1 MKKIIVNGSFDM
13 LHLGHIRLL
22 KYAKTLGDYLVVC
35 TDTDRRIRE
44 LKGNSRPICNQVERT
59 EMLASIRA
67 VDEVKV
73 FDSEEELVSI
83 IKNYQPD
90 IMVKG
95 SDYRGQRVVGEEY
108 CKEIIFFE
116 RIDGYSTTNTIKNI
130 VNR

>member
-22 KYAKTLGDYLVVC
+22 KYAKSLGDYLVVC
-35 TDTDRRIRE
+35 TDTDRRIKE
-44 LKGNSRPICNQVERT
+44 LKGASRPIQDQVERT
-59 EMLASIRA
+59 EMLASLRV
-67 VDEVKV
+67 VDEVRT
-73 FDSEEELVSI
+73 FDSEEALESI

-95 SDYRGQRVVGEEY
+95 SDYRDQRIVGEEY

-130 VNR
+130 ANR

>member
-22 KYAKTLGDYLVVC
+22 KYAKSLGDYLIVC
-35 TDTDRRIRE
+35 TDTDRRIKE
-44 LKGNSRPICNQVERT
+44 LKGASRPIQDQVERV
-59 EMLASIRA
+59 EMLSSLRV
-67 VDEVKV
+67 VDEVRI
-73 FDSEEELVSI
+73 FDSEEALESI

-95 SDYRGQRVVGEEY
+95 SDYRGQRIVGEEY

-130 VNR
+130 TNR

>member
-22 KYAKTLGDYLVVC
+22 KYAKSLGDYLVVC
-35 TDTDRRIRE
+35 TDTDRRIKE
-44 LKGNSRPICNQVERT
+44 LKGASRPIQDQVERV
-59 EMLASIRA
+59 EMLSSLRV
-67 VDEVKV
+67 VDEVRI
-73 FDSEEELVSI
+73 FDSEEALESI

-95 SDYRGQRVVGEEY
+95 SDYRGQRIVGEEY

-130 VNR
+130 ANR

>member
-22 KYAKTLGDYLVVC
+22 KYAKSLGDYLVVC
-35 TDTDRRIRE
+35 TDTDRRIKE
-44 LKGNSRPICNQVERT
+44 LKGASRPIQDQVERV
-59 EMLASIRA
+59 EMLSSLRV
-67 VDEVKV
+67 VDEVRI
-73 FDSEEELVSI
+73 FDSEEALELI

-95 SDYRGQRVVGEEY
+95 SDYRGQRIVGEEY

-130 VNR
+130 ANR

>member
-22 KYAKTLGDYLVVC
+22 KYAKSLGDYLVVC
-35 TDTDRRIRE
+35 TDTDRRIKE
-44 LKGNSRPICNQVERT
+44 LKGASRPIQDQVERV
-59 EMLASIRA
+59 EMLSSLRV
-67 VDEVKV
+67 VDEVRT
-73 FDSEEELVSI
+73 FDSEEALELI

-95 SDYRGQRVVGEEY
+95 SDYRGQRIVGEEY

-130 VNR
+130 ANR

>member
-22 KYAKTLGDYLVVC
+22 KYAKSLGDYLVVC
-35 TDTDRRIRE
+35 TDTDRRIKE
-44 LKGNSRPICNQVERT
+44 LKGASRPIQDQVERV
-59 EMLASIRA
+59 EMLSSLRV
-67 VDEVKV
+67 VDEVRT
-73 FDSEEELVSI
+73 FDSEEALELI

-95 SDYRGQRVVGEEY
+95 SDYRDQRIVGEEY

-130 VNR
+130 ANR

>member
-22 KYAKTLGDYLVVC
+22 KYAKSLGDYLVVC
-35 TDTDRRIRE
+35 TDTDRRIKE
-44 LKGNSRPICNQVERT
+44 LKGASRPIQDQVERV
-59 EMLASIRA
+59 EMLSSLRV
-67 VDEVKV
+67 VDEVRI
-73 FDSEEELVSI
+73 FDSEEALESI

-95 SDYRGQRVVGEEY
+95 SDYRGQRIVGEEY
-108 CKEIIFFE
+108 CKEIVFFE

-130 VNR
+130 ANR

>member
-1 MKKIIVNGSFDM
+1 M

-22 KYAKTLGDYLVVC
+22 KYAKSLGDYLIVC
-35 TDTDRRIRE
+35 TDTDRRIKE
-44 LKGNSRPICNQVERT
+44 LKGASRPIQDQVERV
-59 EMLASIRA
+59 EMLSSLRV
-67 VDEVKV
+67 VDEVRI
-73 FDSEEELVSI
+73 FDSEEALESI

-95 SDYRGQRVVGEEY
+95 SDYRGQRIVGEEY

-130 VNR
+130 TNR

>member
-44 LKGNSRPICNQVERT
+44 LKGNDRPIWNQVERV
-59 EMLASIRA
+59 EMLTSIRA

-73 FDSEEELVSI
+73 FDSEEDLVSI

-95 SDYRGQRVVGEEY
+95 SDYRGQRIVGEEY
-108 CKEIIFFE
+108 CKEIVFFE

-130 VNR
+130 ANR